1 MVARGFNAVGVEFS
15 LRKYGYSE
23 DFNGGLRLESVTPMA
38 LKHSIRNMN
47 YIISRQKIWWITPK
61 KRNTDGVV
69 PHKPYAN
76 PG

>member
-38 LKHSIRNMN
+38 VRYLFYNTINANIRIN
-47 YIISRQKIWWITPK
+47 K
-61 KRNTDGVV
+61 
-69 PHKPYAN
+69 
-76 PG
+76 